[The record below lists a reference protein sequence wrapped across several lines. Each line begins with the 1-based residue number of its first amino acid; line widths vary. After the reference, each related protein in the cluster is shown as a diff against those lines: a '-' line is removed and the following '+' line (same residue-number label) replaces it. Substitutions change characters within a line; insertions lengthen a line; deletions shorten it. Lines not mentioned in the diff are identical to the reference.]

1 MVDSS
6 EAENGEIKR
15 AISMCTTAQDMIDFT
30 AIKLKG
36 LREQCDPSEEITQK
50 EIRDTE
56 TKLIKLFSKQLVAK
70 TQLKAEDNKKHLSE
84 YPKTEQWLTIVGLKS
99 YISDIVKRG
108 LSLNSLLD
116 MTVEELKN
124 LLKRYE
130 AKEDDFHKLNN
141 ALQNLKNWTDKQLH
155 GDSRNSCDGDDLSW
169 SNYKSASSS
178 PFSSSSPKYSTASGR
193 QSVSSLPS
201 EASQPLSLPTPSQS
215 TPSSPVPYIDRDRIR
230 RTPPPTPP
238 LVRPKAANN
247 SRYPSTPPPNKKN
260 HLIPEYQPIKKSK
273 SHESQLA
280 NKVTDIDGIKALH
293 KQIITIR
300 EEELDSRY
308 KKKPNLY
315 LPNNNEIL
323 FRRPSD
329 GSEAGGSRGPSG
341 HASPILPS
349 PIHSPIY
356 IDDHNSLVVPKSPKT
371 PYINHY
377 PSNHRFETKFSLI
390 GSICD
395 TCHKHILL
403 PGKICRECKY
413 KCHRDCA
420 GKAAPLCAPNL
431 YLLDP
436 NRHGSPSMV
445 HKLRPNHS
453 CTEFTKDS
461 ESSSCNSSTP
471 SSPFLNPHKES
482 YTPSQGLAFEFPDNP
497 LENDLT
503 GSTYSVHTV
512 RNGDVIGSNTS
523 DDSSKTLEGS
533 NTSEKT
539 LPERVNSV
547 DSQDD
552 PLGGNLWRQN
562 SLSVTLKEWD
572 IPYEQLVIEESIGT
586 GRFGIVYKGHWHGKV
601 AIKMLHMD
609 SDTDNQAQL
618 SAFKQEVAM
627 LKKTRHDNLILF
639 MGACMKPPHL
649 AIVTSYCSGQTL
661 YAYVRS
667 TKEKV
672 QMNKAILVASQIAQ
686 GMGYLHARGII
697 HKDLKS
703 KNIFLENGKVVI
715 TDFGLFNVTRLC
727 HGNRK
732 GEWLNISPG
741 WLCYLAPE
749 VIRQLQ
755 PLSGKLD
762 LPFSEK
768 SDIYAFGTVW
778 YELLCG
784 EWPFRNQP
792 PETVIWQVG
801 KGLKQSLGS
810 ISGTREFKDLL
821 MMCWTFNN
829 SDRPDFAWILKALDR
844 LPKKPLHRSPSHP
857 IHISRSAESVFT

>member
-6 EAENGEIKR
+6 QTENDEIKM
-15 AISMCTTAQDMIDFT
+15 AINMCTTAQDMIDFT

-70 TQLKAEDNKKHLSE
+70 AKLAAEDSEKHLGE
-84 YPKTEQWLTIVGLKS
+84 YPKTEQWLMIVGLKN

-108 LSLNSLLD
+108 LTLSSLLE
-116 MTVEELKN
+116 MSVEELKN

-130 AKEDDFHKLNN
+130 AREEDFHKLNN
-141 ALQNLKNWTDKQLH
+141 ALKNLKNWTDKQLN
-155 GDSRNSCDGDDLSW
+155 GDSPNISDGEDLSW
-169 SNYKSASSS
+169 SNYMSASSS
-178 PFSSSSPKYSTASGR
+178 PYSSSSPQYTAASGR
-193 QSVSSLPS
+193 QSLSSLPS
-201 EASQPLSLPTPSQS
+201 ETAQPLTLPTPSQS
-215 TPSSPVPYIDRDRIR
+215 TPSSPVPYIDRERMPR

-238 LVRPKAANN
+238 LVRPKPASS

-260 HLIPEYQPIKKSK
+260 HLMPEYQPIKKSK

-280 NKVTDIDGIKALH
+280 NKVTDIDGIKA
-293 KQIITIR
+293 
-300 EEELDSRY
+300 Y

-323 FRRPSD
+323 YRRPSD
-329 GSEAGGSRGPSG
+329 GSDAGGSRGPSG

-349 PIHSPIY
+349 PIHSPLY
-356 IDDHNSLVVPKSPKT
+356 IADHNNLSVPKSPKT

-403 PGKICRECKY
+403 PGKICRECKF

-420 GKAAPLCAPNL
+420 AKAPPLCAPNL
-431 YLLDP
+431 YVIDP
-436 NRHGSPSMV
+436 KLHGSPNL
-445 HKLRPNHS
+445 HKLRPNRS
-453 CTEFTKDS
+453 FTDLKDS
-461 ESSSCNSSTP
+461 GESSSCNSSTP
-471 SSPFLNPHKES
+471 SSPFLNPHRDTN
-482 YTPSQGLAFEFPDNP
+482 TPLQGFSFEFPDNP
-497 LENDLT
+497 IETDLT
-503 GSTYSVHTV
+503 GSTYSDHPV

-572 IPYEQLVIEESIGT
+572 IPYEQLVLEEPIGT
-586 GRFGIVYKGHWHGKV
+586 GRFGTVYKGHWHVRV

-609 SDTDNQAQL
+609 SDTDNKSQL
-618 SAFKQEVAM
+618 EAFKQEVAM

-649 AIVTSYCSGQTL
+649 AIVTSYCGGQTL

-667 TKEKV
+667 TKEKL
-672 QMNKAILVASQIAQ
+672 QMNKAILIGSQIAQ
-686 GMGYLHARGII
+686 GMGYLHARGIV

-703 KNIFLENGKVVI
+703 KNVFLENSKVVI

-755 PLSGKLD
+755 PGSGKLD

-784 EWPFRNQP
+784 EWPFRHQP

-801 KGLKQSLGS
+801 KGLKQSLGT
-810 ISGTREFKDLL
+810 IPATREFKDLL
-821 MMCWTFNN
+821 MICWTFN
-829 SDRPDFAWILKALDR
+829 SSERPDFAWILKALDR